1 MAIMQRDQE
10 MKELTIQTLPYI
22 GIALISTSKNINL
35 LKDQFHV
42 KDVDRMP
49 ITNILNGVMS
59 VPRTYWI

>member
-10 MKELTIQTLPYI
+10 MTIQTLPYI

-59 VPRTYWI
+59 VPRIYWI